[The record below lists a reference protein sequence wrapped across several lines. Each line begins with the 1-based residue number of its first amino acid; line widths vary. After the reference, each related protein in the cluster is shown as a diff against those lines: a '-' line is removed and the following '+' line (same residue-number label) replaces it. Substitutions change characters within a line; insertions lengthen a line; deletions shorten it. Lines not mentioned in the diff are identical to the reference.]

1 MKILLLMTGG
11 TICTRV
17 NPRGHLSSDTG
28 AAVPVLVDHLK
39 KNGFPGAKF
48 DVLPVLDTLSEN
60 MTFAKLNTLL
70 DAFRTAK
77 SRVEASDGVI
87 IAHGTDTLAYTSS
100 LLSLALAGYTEKPIF
115 LVSSD
120 RTLSDPMA
128 NGHANFKAAAELI
141 ARGFGAG
148 VYVPYRNADGV
159 LYLHHG
165 AHLLQCANFT
175 ADFYSRD
182 MVPYTE
188 AKPYAVQAEAPML
201 DALRRLDDCVMRIEP
216 YVGLDYA
223 ACGLPEH
230 IRAVL
235 HGSYHSA
242 TACVERTAPGKAYSS
257 RSVFYLMKRCKQLGI
272 DVFLSPLREAQRADL
287 AGSYDTVAAM
297 LEGGMQPVF
306 SLTNE
311 TAYMKLALAYSL
323 GYEREEVGLFLDR
336 EVASEK
342 LDY

>member
-1 MKILLLMTGG
+1 MKILLIMTGG

-17 NPRGHLSSDTG
+17 NPRGHLSSDTEHI
-28 AAVPVLVDHLK
+28 VPVLAEHLK
-39 KNGFPGAKF
+39 KNGFPDAVF

-70 DAFRTAK
+70 NAFRAAK
-77 SRVEASDGVI
+77 KRIEAADGVI

-100 LLSLALAGYTEKPIF
+100 LLSLVLAGYTKKPIF

-120 RTLSDPMA
+120 KTLSDPDA
-128 NGHANFKAAAELI
+128 NGHANFRAAAELI
-141 ARGFGAG
+141 SRGFGAG
-148 VYVPYRNADGV
+148 VYVPYRNADGIV
-159 LYLHHG
+159 YLHHG
-165 AHLLQCANFT
+165 AHLMQCANFT
-175 ADFYSRD
+175 SDFYSRD
-182 MVPYTE
+182 MVPYE
-188 AKPYAVQAEAPML
+188 KAVPYTVQAEASML
-201 DALRRLDDCVMRIEP
+201 EQLTRLSDCVMKIEP
-216 YVGLDYA
+216 YVGLDYGA
-223 ACGLPEH
+223 YGLPKR

-242 TACVERTAPGKAYSS
+242 TACLDRTGKVYSS
-257 RSVFYLMKRCKQLGI
+257 RSVIYLVKRCRKLGI
-272 DVFLSPLREAQRADL
+272 DVFLSPLRASQRADL

-297 LEGGMQPVF
+297 LEYGMQPVF

-342 LDY
+342 LGY

>member
-1 MKILLLMTGG
+1 NAEGPKTVRQKNLSAAGRLLTDFFAA
-11 TICTRV
+11 
-17 NPRGHLSSDTG
+17 SDSPFAGQIT
-28 AAVPVLVDHLK
+28 
-39 KNGFPGAKF
+39 F
-48 DVLPVLDTLSEN
+48 DQRAPLDVFSEN
-60 MTFAKLNTLL
+60 MTPREWQRLL
-70 DAFRTAK
+70 DFLREVDWQAY
-77 SRVEASDGVI
+77 DGVI

-120 RTLSDPMA
+120 RTLSDPEA

-159 LYLHHG
+159 VYLHHG

-182 MVPYTE
+182 MAPYTE
-188 AKPYAVQAEAPML
+188 AKPYAVQAEASML

-223 ACGLPEH
+223 AYGLPKH

-242 TACVERTAPGKAYSS
+242 TACMDSAPRKAYSS
-257 RSVFYLMKRCKQLGI
+257 RSVFYLMKRCRQLGI
-272 DVFLSPLREAQRADL
+272 DVFLSPLRESQRADL

>member
-1 MKILLLMTGG
+1 MKILLMMTGG

-39 KNGFPGAKF
+39 TNGFPDAKF

-120 RTLSDPMA
+120 RTLSDPEA

-159 LYLHHG
+159 VYLHHG

-175 ADFYSRD
+175 ADFHSRD

-188 AKPYAVQAEAPML
+188 AKPYAVQAEAPLL
-201 DALRRLDDCVMRIEP
+201 DALRRLDDCVMKIEP

-223 ACGLPEH
+223 AYGLPKH

-242 TACVERTAPGKAYSS
+242 TACMDSAPRKAYSS
-257 RSVFYLMKRCKQLGI
+257 RSVFYLMKRCRQLGI
-272 DVFLSPLREAQRADL
+272 DVFLSPLRESQRADL